1 MSYCDNN
8 AEISYINE
16 FNSDIQINLIQGWAC
31 NDGPRITRRT
41 GIGVCLL
48 SQSSTFYE
56 MQELFLGSN
65 ANGSLATDQQTCYN
79 IDRKSDSSDHEDLND
94 MSTYAH
100 PINIA
105 KEDSDTL
112 PSPTCPDNFSPGTS
126 RVSKRRPR
134 DVKSPSKRQ
143 PKPKSRFTDVTEK
156 IGNTMDRLVNQ
167 LASPPPPSMP
177 QLHDPYATMWKR
189 MDALPIGSKDLGRQ
203 EKEGVRGF
211 FAASC
216 DTTLETW
223 VYHFMCDRDGV

>member
-16 FNSDIQINLIQGWAC
+16 
-31 NDGPRITRRT
+31 DGDRR
-41 GIGVCLL
+41 LL
-48 SQSSTFYE
+48 AKPIKYFYE
-56 MQELFLGSN
+56 MQELFSGSN
-65 ANGSLATDQQTCYN
+65 ANGSLAIDQQTCYN
-79 IDRKSDSSDHEDLND
+79 IDRKFDSSDHEGLND

-126 RVSKRRPR
+126 RVSKKRPR

-167 LASPPPPSMP
+167 LASPPPPPMP
-177 QLHDPYATMWKR
+177 QLRDPYATMWKR
-189 MDALPIGSKDLGRQ
+189 MDALPIGSKDKVVVGNYLGRQ

-211 FAASC
+211 LAASC
-216 DTTLETW
+216 DTTLET
-223 VYHFMCDRDGV
+223 GVPFHVRPRWCVG

>member
-16 FNSDIQINLIQGWAC
+16 
-31 NDGPRITRRT
+31 DGDRR
-41 GIGVCLL
+41 LL
-48 SQSSTFYE
+48 AKPIKYFYE
-56 MQELFLGSN
+56 MQELFSGSN
-65 ANGSLATDQQTCYN
+65 ANGSLAIDQQTCYN
-79 IDRKSDSSDHEDLND
+79 IDRKSDSSDHEGLND

-112 PSPTCPDNFSPGTS
+112 PS
-126 RVSKRRPR
+126 

-167 LASPPPPSMP
+167 LASPPPPPMP
-177 QLHDPYATMWKR
+177 QLCDPY
-189 MDALPIGSKDLGRQ
+189 
-203 EKEGVRGF
+203 V
-211 FAASC
+211 
-216 DTTLETW
+216 
-223 VYHFMCDRDGV
+223 